1 MSDVVIIIIVMVAVM
16 VAVVIAVVIA
26 VVVVVVVV
34 FSIDT
39 TLLHPALLGSL
50 FGISLFYD
58 IAL

>member
-1 MSDVVIIIIVMVAVM
+1 MSNVIIIIIVMIAVM
-16 VAVVIAVVIA
+16 IAVAIA
-26 VVVVVVVV
+26 VVVV

>member
-1 MSDVVIIIIVMVAVM
+1 MSDVIIIIIVMVAVM
-16 VAVVIAVVIA
+16 IAVIIA
-26 VVVVVVVV
+26 VVVVVV

>member
-1 MSDVVIIIIVMVAVM
+1 MSDVIIIIIVMITVMITVA
-16 VAVVIAVVIA
+16 IAVA
-26 VVVVVVVV
+26 VVVVI

-50 FGISLFYD
+50 FGVSLFYD

>member
-1 MSDVVIIIIVMVAVM
+1 MSDVIIIIIVMITVM
-16 VAVVIAVVIA
+16 IAVAIA
-26 VVVVVVVV
+26 VAVVVVV

-39 TLLHPALLGSL
+39 TLLHPALFGSL